1 MTEINLREIAAQIP
15 YGQHYFR
22 RHAARYHKIWKSLP
36 GTSPLTILDVGVGY
50 GFLAAAMK
58 QAGHRVF
65 ALDFFYGKVAEQVCR
80 QFKIPLLNLN
90 VESHELPFEN
100 ESFDVVV
107 LAEVIE
113 HFNSDPVGPLQKAR
127 RVLKKDGML
136 IVTTPNRLSAVNRIK
151 RFLGRGDSLTY
162 ETPMTV
168 SGDSYLYGH
177 HRLFCMDELEEILQK
192 SGYQVC
198 DKQVIFPGRVSPGGL
213 IGFLGAAVIRLI
225 SSLMPKLKSILL
237 VVAKP
242 L

>member
-1 MTEINLREIAAQIP
+1 MPDINLREIAAQIP
-15 YGQHYFR
+15 HGQHYFR
-22 RHAARYHKIWKSLP
+22 RHAARYQKILKSLP
-36 GTSPLTILDVGVGY
+36 ATRPLTVLDIGVGY

-65 ALDFFYGKVAEQVCR
+65 ALDFFYGKAAEQVCR
-80 QFKIPLLNLN
+80 QFKIPLFNLN
-90 VESHELPFEN
+90 VESHGLPFRN

-113 HFNSDPVGPLQKAR
+113 HFTSDPVGPLKKLR
-127 RVLKKDGML
+127 RLLKEDGML
-136 IVTTPNRLSAVNRIK
+136 IVTTPNSLSAVNRTK
-151 RFLGRGDSLTY
+151 CFLGRGDSLTY
-162 ETPMTV
+162 ETAVTV
-168 SGDSYLYGH
+168 SRNPYPYDH

-213 IGFLGAAVIRLI
+213 SGFLGAVVIRTI
-225 SSLMPKLKSILL
+225 GSLMPKLKSILL
-237 VVAKP
+237 VVAEP

>member
-1 MTEINLREIAAQIP
+1 VTDFNLRDIAAQIP
-15 YGQHYFR
+15 QGQYYFR
-22 RHAARYHKIWKSLP
+22 RHAARYHKIYKCLP
-36 GTSPLTILDVGVGY
+36 ANGPLTILDIGVGY

-90 VESHELPFEN
+90 VESHELPFQN
-100 ESFDVVV
+100 ESFDAVV

-113 HFNSDPVGPLQKAR
+113 HFTSDPVRHLQKIR

-151 RFLGRGDSLTY
+151 RFLGREDSLTY
-162 ETPMTV
+162 ETPVTV
-168 SGDSYLYGH
+168 GGDPYLYGH
-177 HRLFCMDELEEILQK
+177 HRLFCLDELEEILQK
-192 SGYQVC
+192 GGYQVC
-198 DKQVIFPGRVSPGGL
+198 DRQIIFPGRVSPGGL
-213 IGFLGAAVIRLI
+213 IGFLGAVVIRLV